1 MQDVIP
7 DGLDG
12 AHSLREPL
20 SSACSRLGDLPC
32 GFSVVRSKADI
43 SSFNLHAV
51 VSQSR
56 LRPPL
61 TLRNLCRKNPSR
73 FYLICDFQLEELS
86 IFPVI
91 PLASSEAR

>member
-1 MQDVIP
+1 MHLQAAGSAEV
-7 DGLDG
+7 L
-12 AHSLREPL
+12 LRQI
-20 SSACSRLGDLPC
+20 ADLPC

-43 SSFNLHAV
+43 SSFNLHVHAV

-56 LRPPL
+56 LCPPL
-61 TLRNLCRKNPSR
+61 TLEIYVEKNPSR

-86 IFPVI
+86 IFPVV